1 MLVNTDTKIKIN
13 YSILYQNDEKDNGDD
28 FNTST
33 LTIFITQFSPS
44 STIKQNG
51 ITLRDKDVVY
61 ADSLITLKFIS

>member
-1 MLVNTDTKIKIN
+1 MMK
-13 YSILYQNDEKDNGDD
+13 KDNGDD